1 MCDGARPKGWCAVD
15 DVREQLRVVDE
26 ELAGLRRQAEEIR
39 ASVGGRASGAM
50 DLADSAAAITAAE
63 EQGGRSSTSS
73 NSAGRACCAS
83 SARGRELYAGS
94 ANDRVSGPTCGSA
107 LEAQTD
113 VGTS

>member
-1 MCDGARPKGWCAVD
+1 MD

-63 EQGGRSSTSS
+63 EQEALIDVLEQRR
-73 NSAGRACCAS
+73 AGLLRKL
-83 SARGRELYAGS
+83 G
-94 ANDRVSGPTCGSA
+94 
-107 LEAQTD
+107 
-113 VGTS
+113 